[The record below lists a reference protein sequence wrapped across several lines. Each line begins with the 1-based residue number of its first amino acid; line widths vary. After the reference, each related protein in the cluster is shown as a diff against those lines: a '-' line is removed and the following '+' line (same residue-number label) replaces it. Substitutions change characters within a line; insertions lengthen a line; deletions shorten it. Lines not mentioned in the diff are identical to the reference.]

1 MIQVKEFPDKQFE
14 SKEDLFKALKEN
26 KELIVNSKKAKIYE
40 SIEKDARYSVVTSQS
55 KIKKAFESLKS
66 FEMDEAY
73 YYFVVN
79 SSNILD
85 SHKDLHIDGNW
96 DKTVKEQQGKVYLVF
111 DHSLK
116 RNDVIGMRQDI
127 EMFTAKIPFKSIGK
141 NYEGESYCLVYKI
154 SKDKIINADAKS
166 WLEKGY
172 DLEASVRMMY
182 MDIDLAMNSDAKEDV
197 KELENFN
204 KYYPTIANKEDF
216 ENEIYYFWIVK
227 QAKNVQESSLVLFGS
242 NPATGRVQENK
253 DSEAVTDT
261 SKNEPSDD
269 TQRMQRFINNLKI

>member
-1 MIQVKEFPDKQFE
+1 
-14 SKEDLFKALKEN
+14 
-26 KELIVNSKKAKIYE
+26 
-40 SIEKDARYSVVTSQS
+40 
-55 KIKKAFESLKS
+55 
-66 FEMDEAY
+66 
-73 YYFVVN
+73 
-79 SSNILD
+79 
-85 SHKDLHIDGNW
+85 
-96 DKTVKEQQGKVYLVF
+96 
-111 DHSLK
+111 
-116 RNDVIGMRQDI
+116 
-127 EMFTAKIPFKSIGK
+127 
-141 NYEGESYCLVYKI
+141 
-154 SKDKIINADAKS
+154 
-166 WLEKGY
+166 
-172 DLEASVRMMY
+172 MMY

-253 DSEAVTDT
+253 DNEAVTDT